1 VYSENR
7 VERSCV
13 APGECEVK
21 VRIALVVACPQAALS
36 LSAIHVKKFK
46 VKLKRLQE
54 IFSRDMEVRQFFF

>member
-1 VYSENR
+1 M
-7 VERSCV
+7 
-13 APGECEVK
+13 K